1 MKKISVAAAAL
12 RKGNKI
18 FIAKR
23 PANKLPALVWEFP
36 GGKPEE
42 GETLQ
47 QALRREL
54 KEELGIDTVVGDFI
68 TQTTHVYDFAEVTIN
83 LFWAKMQNEDD
94 VITDNEHIDT
104 KWISKEELDGYE
116 FALADVPLVKI
127 IKEIL

>member
-94 VITDNEHIDT
+94 VITDNEHVDT

-116 FALADVPLVKI
+116 FAPW
-127 IKEIL
+127 